1 LQLSIDDKFN
11 IDKSFSTFMKSI
23 VKIIQQR
30 VIHYNNLNDLKR
42 ANDVDSFKLYSSFVK
57 EFASTKNAKKKK
69 ISNSIDVKIENF
81 DDVVKENDNNQEI
94 RYTI

>member
-1 LQLSIDDKFN
+1 
-11 IDKSFSTFMKSI
+11 MKSI

-30 VIHYNNLNDLKR
+30 VIHYGDLNDLKR
-42 ANDVDSFKLYSSFVK
+42 ANDVDSFKSYSSFVGK
-57 EFASTKNAKKKK
+57 FAFTKNAKEKE

-94 RYTI
+94 RHTT

>member
-1 LQLSIDDKFN
+1 
-11 IDKSFSTFMKSI
+11 MKSI